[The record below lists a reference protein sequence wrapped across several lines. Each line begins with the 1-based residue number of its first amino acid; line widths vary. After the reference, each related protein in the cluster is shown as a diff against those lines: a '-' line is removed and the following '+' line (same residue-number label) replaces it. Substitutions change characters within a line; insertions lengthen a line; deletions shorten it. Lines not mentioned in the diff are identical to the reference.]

1 LITLEEA
8 ARYKD
13 ELLGILQED
22 AHNEERI
29 LRRLD
34 QIRTQSG
41 IQVYAALLLILT
53 SLPFEEGE
61 ARRHWEAIL
70 KHRRSLS
77 QKLQRDLG
85 LRVAVLDYFVNVNR
99 QLTRPRLIDLA
110 LADRQEPSSPV
121 DGQTGLW
128 NARQFLS
135 ALQKETRRA
144 KRYDLDL
151 CALYVDIDD
160 FREINERHGELVG
173 DILLR
178 EVAILLKNKIRDI
191 DMAARLA
198 GDEFGLILPETER
211 MGAFLV
217 AERIRKEM
225 ERHFLRRD
233 IDGRPIAM
241 TVTIGMAQYPQDA
254 TLADRLLR
262 RAEEAMHQAKA
273 RGGNTVGVYY
283 RERRSYIRFEVRG
296 RGVHVR
302 VTPAAEADV
311 APEGA
316 GSSEPRNISR
326 SGLLFET
333 DRIYAIG
340 DEVVIVCEDERDRAR
355 ITLRGRVVRVEE
367 LEGGSGRFEVGAAFL
382 LEWEH
387 QEGQIT
393 EFLRRG
399 GLAATA

>member
-1 LITLEEA
+1 MISLEEA
-8 ARYKD
+8 SRYKE
-13 ELLGILQED
+13 ELVGVLQED

-53 SLPFEEGE
+53 NLSFEEGE
-61 ARRHWEAIL
+61 ARKHWEAIL
-70 KHRRSLS
+70 KHRRLLA
-77 QKLQRDLG
+77 QKLQRDIG
-85 LRVAVLDYFVNVNR
+85 IRVAVMDYFVNVNR
-99 QLTRPRLIDLA
+99 QLTSPRIIDLS
-110 LADRQEPSSPV
+110 LVDRQEPSAPH
-121 DGQTGLW
+121 DPQTGLW

-135 ALQKETRRA
+135 VLQKETRRA
-144 KRYDLDL
+144 KRYELDL
-151 CALYVDIDD
+151 CVLYMDIDD
-160 FREINERHGELVG
+160 FREINDRYGTLVG

-198 GDEFGLILPETER
+198 GEEFGLILPETER

-217 AERIRKEM
+217 AERIRKEV

-233 IDGRPIAM
+233 IDGRPISM
-241 TVTIGMAQYPQDA
+241 TVTVGMAKYPDDA
-254 TLADRLLR
+254 AIADRLVR

-283 RERRSYIRFEVRG
+283 RERRTFIRFEVSR
-296 RGVHVR
+296 RPIRIH
-302 VTPAAEADV
+302 VTPAGEDF
-311 APEGA
+311 PQHLA
-316 GSSEPRNISR
+316 GPSEPRNISR
-326 SGLLFET
+326 SGLLFES
-333 DRIYAIG
+333 DRPYDIG
-340 DEVVIVCEDERDRAR
+340 EEVMIVCQDERDNAR
-355 ITLRGRVVRVEE
+355 ITLRGRVVRIEE
-367 LEGGSGRFEVGAAFL
+367 IEEQPGRYEVGAAFL

-387 QEGQIT
+387 QEAQVT

-399 GLAATA
+399 GLAAGG

>member
-1 LITLEEA
+1 VITLEEA

-13 ELLGILQED
+13 ELLGILRED

-29 LRRLD
+29 LKRLD

-41 IQVYAALLLILT
+41 LQVYAALLLILT
-53 SLPFEEGE
+53 GLPFEESE
-61 ARRHWEAIL
+61 ARRHWEEIL

-77 QKLQRDLG
+77 QKLQRDVG
-85 LRVAVLDYFVNVNR
+85 LRIAVLDYFVNVNR
-99 QLTRPRLIDLA
+99 QLTRPRIIDLA
-110 LADRQEPSSPV
+110 LAEGEDPSSPV
-121 DGQTGLW
+121 DGATGLW
-128 NARQFLS
+128 NARQFLT

-144 KRYDLDL
+144 KRYNLTL
-151 CALYVDIDD
+151 CVLYLDIDD
-160 FREINERHGELVG
+160 FRETNDRHGTLVG

-178 EVAILLKNKIRDI
+178 EAAILLKNKIRDI

-198 GDEFGLILPETER
+198 GEEFGLILPETER

-217 AERIRKEM
+217 AERIRREM

-241 TVTIGMAQYPQDA
+241 TVTIGMAQYPDDA

-283 RERRSYIRFEVRG
+283 RERRSFMRFDARG
-296 RGVHVR
+296 RGVQIR
-302 VTPAAEADV
+302 VTPATGP
-311 APEGA
+311 APEEAEG
-316 GSSEPRNISR
+316 GSEPRNISR

-333 DRIYAIG
+333 DRPYGMG
-340 DEVVIVCEDERDRAR
+340 DEVVIVCQDARDQAR
-355 ITLRGRVVRVEE
+355 LTLRGRVVRIEEVE
-367 LEGGSGRFEVGAAFL
+367 GQPGRYEVGAAFL

-387 QEGQIT
+387 QEAQIT

>member
-1 LITLEEA
+1 
-8 ARYKD
+8 
-13 ELLGILQED
+13 
-22 AHNEERI
+22 
-29 LRRLD
+29 
-34 QIRTQSG
+34 
-41 IQVYAALLLILT
+41 
-53 SLPFEEGE
+53 
-61 ARRHWEAIL
+61 
-70 KHRRSLS
+70 
-77 QKLQRDLG
+77 
-85 LRVAVLDYFVNVNR
+85 
-99 QLTRPRLIDLA
+99 
-110 LADRQEPSSPV
+110 
-121 DGQTGLW
+121 
-128 NARQFLS
+128 
-135 ALQKETRRA
+135 
-144 KRYDLDL
+144 
-151 CALYVDIDD
+151 
-160 FREINERHGELVG
+160 
-173 DILLR
+173 
-178 EVAILLKNKIRDI
+178 
-191 DMAARLA
+191 
-198 GDEFGLILPETER
+198 
-211 MGAFLV
+211 
-217 AERIRKEM
+217 
-225 ERHFLRRD
+225 
-233 IDGRPIAM
+233 
-241 TVTIGMAQYPQDA
+241 
-254 TLADRLLR
+254 
-262 RAEEAMHQAKA
+262 MHQAKA